1 MIIFSHCNR
10 YSFIFVFKHNTAY
23 EMRISDWNSNVCS
36 SDLIRLHRR
45 TIPDR
50 LWLAVL
56 HLRKLLVPIK
66 QGIGWDDRS
75 DITQNGGLGHPIFSV
90 HTKMPRSEEPRVG
103 QESAKTWRS
112 RW

>member
-1 MIIFSHCNR
+1 M
-10 YSFIFVFKHNTAY
+10 
-23 EMRISDWNSNVCS
+23 
-36 SDLIRLHRR
+36 RLHRR

-90 HTKMPRSEEPRVG
+90 HTKMPLKIANPEHELSDLCSPRIDFEAMEVGRSNRVAAELKKKIG
-103 QESAKTWRS
+103 RAHV
-112 RW
+112 